1 MWVLYLHY
9 CKVWTHPNNT
19 VFLNHKFKYVCAA
32 VSGLFFH
39 YAHES
44 KEKVFFRKSQYRLLA
59 KYLQHSVRDS
69 LYHWNKY
76 QRVLI
81 IIFATQSSDVLNT
94 ILSNKLEHHFSNIE
108 RTQTCSSIGDRT
120 RTPYSWLWTIAHRT
134 FNIVWPITNTEWW
147 V

>member
-76 QRVLI
+76 QKVLI
-81 IIFATQSSDVLNT
+81 IIFATQSSDVSNT
-94 ILSNKLEHHFSNIE
+94 ILSIIKQ
-108 RTQTCSSIGDRT
+108 TQTSFFE
-120 RTPYSWLWTIAHRT
+120 HRT
-134 FNIVWPITNTEWW
+134 NSNMFIYWRSNLNTLFLALNDHTSNFEHSLTHH
-147 V
+147 